1 MINATMKLYSIWE
14 LRFSAELVYSW
25 YNQSKQSD
33 NTIMERLQEL
43 IRHMQDQMRAD
54 LKRSGD
60 YDQYGEEGIRI
71 AVYEDL
77 NDSIKSEFSDILYK

>member
-1 MINATMKLYSIWE
+1 
-14 LRFSAELVYSW
+14 
-25 YNQSKQSD
+25 
-33 NTIMERLQEL
+33 MERLKEL
-43 IRHMQDQMRAD
+43 IKHMQDQMRAD

-77 NDSIKSEFSDILYK
+77 NDSIKHEFSDILYK